1 MADIEGGVDGF
12 PWSIDV
18 LTKGVPL
25 SIRDLVG
32 RSIRVVEHGHVVTQ
46 EYVPGRVTIYRTEEG
61 RIRSISIEADS
72 KDKK

>member
-1 MADIEGGVDGF
+1 MANVEGGIDGF

-18 LTKGVPL
+18 LPKGVPL

-46 EYVPGRVTIYRTEEG
+46 EYVPGRVTIYKTLTG
-61 RIRSISIEADS
+61 RIRSISFEADV
-72 KDKK
+72 